1 MGFACVLFDFGGTL
15 DGPGEHWLQRF
26 AFSYANAGV
35 HPSDAD
41 LRDAFGY
48 STRRCYADA
57 AMAGRRLRETIACH
71 VQWQFEFL
79 GYADETR
86 AAAIVDGFVG
96 RTRRSLEASRTFL
109 RRWSTHTRL
118 GVISNFYGNVHLL
131 LDDAGIAPLLGT
143 IVDSTVAGV
152 AKPDPRIFALAL
164 ERLEASAKETLFV
177 GDSLDKDIAGARA
190 AGLRTAWLPG
200 TDGPGDHRAEADFV
214 LDDFAQLE
222 TILA

>member
-1 MGFACVLFDFGGTL
+1 MGFACALFDFGGTL

-26 AFSYANAGV
+26 AFSYANAGI
-35 HPSDAD
+35 HPSAPE

-48 STRRCYADA
+48 STRRCYADSG
-57 AMAGRRLRETIACH
+57 MARRRLRETIACH

-86 AAAIVDGFVG
+86 AAAIVDGFVD
-96 RTRRSLEASRTFL
+96 RTHRSLEASRAFL
-109 RRWSTHTRL
+109 ERWWQHTRL

-131 LDDAGIAPLLGT
+131 LEDAGIAPLLGT
-143 IVDSTVAGV
+143 IVDSTVVGV

-164 ERLEASAKETLFV
+164 ERLDATADSTIFV

-190 AGLRTAWLPG
+190 AGLHTAWLPG
-200 TDGPGDHRAEADFV
+200 TDGPGEHRDEADFV
-214 LDDFAQLE
+214 LSEFADLE
-222 TILA
+222 TILR